1 MKAIRATNIEWD
13 CMDGSLPKFKGFI
26 VKDSF
31 DAPARVPEMLM
42 KKYGHNVISLN
53 FDEFHIADNMDELL
67 KIGGRELKEKDLYKA
82 DRSLSSYG
90 KKCRSGLE
98 GLIAERLRMEFENI
112 PEEKMPTVLN
122 EIVLGYRNVTGKEWR
137 KKSVKELMK
146 CIDMKLKD
154 MTYVN
159 LKDDDEIEEED
170 EEHEE

>member
-13 CMDGSLPKFKGFI
+13 CVDDSLPKFKGFI
-26 VKDSF
+26 VKDNF
-31 DAPARVPEMLM
+31 DTPARVPEMLM

-82 DRSLSSYG
+82 DGKLSSYG

-98 GLIAERLRMEFENI
+98 GLIAERLRMEFENM
-112 PEEKMPTVLN
+112 PEETMPNILN
-122 EIVLGYRNVTGKEWR
+122 EVVLGYRNVTGKEWE

-159 LKDDDEIEEED
+159 LKDDEIEEED
-170 EEHEE
+170 EEDEE

>member
-13 CMDGSLPKFKGFI
+13 CVDDSLPKFKGFI
-26 VKDSF
+26 VKDNF
-31 DAPARVPEMLM
+31 DTPARVPEMLM

-53 FDEFHIADNMDELL
+53 FDEFHISDNMDELL

-82 DRSLSSYG
+82 DGKLSSYG

-98 GLIAERLRMEFENI
+98 GLIAERLRMEFENM
-112 PEEKMPTVLN
+112 PEETIPNILN
-122 EIVLGYRNVTGKEWR
+122 EVVLGYRNVTGKEWE

-170 EEHEE
+170 EEDEE

>member
-13 CMDGSLPKFKGFI
+13 CVDDSLPKFKGFI
-26 VKDSF
+26 VKDNF
-31 DAPARVPEMLM
+31 DTPARVPEMLM

-53 FDEFHIADNMDELL
+53 FDEFHISDNMDELL

-82 DRSLSSYG
+82 DGKLSSYG

-98 GLIAERLRMEFENI
+98 GLIAERLRMEFENM
-112 PEEKMPTVLN
+112 PEETMPNILN
-122 EIVLGYRNVTGKEWR
+122 EVVLGYRNVTGKEWE

-159 LKDDDEIEEED
+159 LKDDDEIEEDDEED
-170 EEHEE
+170 EE

>member
-13 CMDGSLPKFKGFI
+13 CVDDSLPKFKGFI
-26 VKDSF
+26 VKDNF
-31 DAPARVPEMLM
+31 DTPARVPEMLM

-82 DRSLSSYG
+82 DGKLSSYG

-98 GLIAERLRMEFENI
+98 GLIAERLRMEFENM
-112 PEEKMPTVLN
+112 PEETMPNILN
-122 EIVLGYRNVTGKEWR
+122 EVVLGYRNVTGKEWE

-154 MTYVN
+154 MTYAN
-159 LKDDDEIEEED
+159 LKDKNEHADE
-170 EEHEE
+170 

>member
-13 CMDGSLPKFKGFI
+13 CVDDSLPKFKGFI
-26 VKDSF
+26 VKDNF
-31 DAPARVPEMLM
+31 DTPARVPEMLM

-53 FDEFHIADNMDELL
+53 FDEFHISDNMDELL
-67 KIGGRELKEKDLYKA
+67 KIGGRELKEKNLYKA
-82 DRSLSSYG
+82 DGKLSSYG

-98 GLIAERLRMEFENI
+98 GLIAERLRMEFENM
-112 PEEKMPTVLN
+112 PEETMPNILN
-122 EIVLGYRNVTGKEWR
+122 EVVLGYRNVTGKEWE

-159 LKDDDEIEEED
+159 LKDDDEIEEDDEED
-170 EEHEE
+170 EE